1 MKDIHKAAL
10 DKALSYLIAIGCQF
24 AVIDPD
30 GNKHGTLEV
39 MAPKIKGKR
48 NLKYPYG
55 SIAAYLKPFLSQLT
69 ELGKHT
75 SFPVLDFDPQY
86 LKSNASAWCEYR
98 FGKNKVLFEITDN
111 QKSIEAIRLVP

>member
-10 DKALSYLIAIGCQF
+10 DKALSYLIAVGCQF

-39 MAPKIKGKR
+39 VAPKIPGKR

-55 SIAAYLKPFLSQLT
+55 SIAAHLKPFLSQLT
-69 ELGKHT
+69 EIGKHT

-86 LKSNASAWCEYR
+86 LKTNAIAWCEYR